1 MKKWKKWTLCGLT
14 LLAVTYYLAWLEFD
28 RAFTAL
34 IVAADA
40 SSLH

>member
-1 MKKWKKWTLCGLT
+1 MKKWMKWTLGGLT
-14 LLAVTYYLAWLEFD
+14 LLAVGYYLAWLEFN
-28 RAFTAL
+28 REFTAL